1 MAGKFRE
8 TSRFRKSEGRPSM
21 IEGIHLGLPF
31 WGFDGWRGGLY
42 ARDARSSD
50 YLAQYARVFNAVEG
64 NTTFYAEPSVASV
77 ARWAAETAEDFRFC
91 FKLPRAI
98 THDAM
103 LRDAWPRTRDFL
115 ERLRPLGPRLGPLM
129 IQLPPGFG
137 TAELPRLEDFL
148 AELPAD
154 LRFTVELR
162 SPELVEEG
170 LPARLAAEILA
181 SRGVGR
187 VIMDTRPLRDGP
199 GDHPDI
205 LAARHKKPDLP
216 VRDEALTHDPVV
228 RVVFH
233 PEPAV
238 NEPWLDR
245 WARRLAQWIGEGQRP
260 LVFVHSPS
268 NRESPA
274 IARELLRRLGAL
286 ERVGSM
292 PAWPGE
298 SGESTSGQLALL

>member
-1 MAGKFRE
+1 
-8 TSRFRKSEGRPSM
+8 M
-21 IEGIHLGLPF
+21 IDRIHIGLPF
-31 WGFDGWRGGLY
+31 WGFDGWQGGLY

-50 YLAQYARVFNAVEG
+50 YLGQYARVFNAVEG
-64 NTTFYAEPSVASV
+64 NTTFYAEPSTASV
-77 ARWAAETAEDFRFC
+77 ARWAAETGEDFRFC

-115 ERLRPLGPRLGPLM
+115 ERMRPLGPRLGALM

-137 TAELPRLEDFL
+137 TAELPD
-148 AELPAD
+148 D
-154 LRFTVELR
+154 LCFAVELR
-162 SPELVEEG
+162 SPELVQEG
-170 LPARLAAEILA
+170 LPARLAEEILA
-181 SRGVGR
+181 SRGIGR

-216 VRDEALTHDPVV
+216 VREEALTPDPVV
-228 RVVFH
+228 RIVFH
-233 PEPAV
+233 PEPEV

-245 WARRLAQWIGEGQRP
+245 WARRLALWIRAGQRP

-274 IARELLRRLGAL
+274 IARELLRRVGEL
-286 ERVGSM
+286 EGVGSM

-298 SGESTSGQLALL
+298 SGESVSGQLALL